1 MLGGKEEI
9 ETDANA
15 AKKSFGG
22 AMQTFDNTRPMVAGM
37 AIGLGQA
44 ALDMTRALLA
54 EEGYEDNFGASIHQQ
69 TAVQRD
75 LKCLR
80 QN

>member
-1 MLGGKEEI
+1 MPSLLPFLSSCAAATAVARLGGDMQ
-9 ETDANA
+9 TDINA

-44 ALDMTRALLA
+44 ALDMTIAILA
-54 EEGYEDNFGASIHQQ
+54 VEGYEDNFCDI
-69 TAVQRD
+69 
-75 LKCLR
+75 
-80 QN
+80 